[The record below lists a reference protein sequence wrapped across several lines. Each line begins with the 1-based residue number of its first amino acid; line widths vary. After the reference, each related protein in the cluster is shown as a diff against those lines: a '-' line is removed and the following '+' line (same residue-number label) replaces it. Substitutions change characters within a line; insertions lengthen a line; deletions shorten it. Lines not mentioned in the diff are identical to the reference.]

1 MSFCLII
8 LAGGDSHR
16 FRSNIGKPYQKIA
29 GKSLIEINVIKARK
43 FKQIKKIIIV
53 YNKKDAKRVK
63 SLKLKNVKLI
73 SGGNNRQQSTLNA
86 LKHLIKDKKINK
98 VLIHD
103 VARPNFSIKLLSS
116 ILKKMKNSRAVVPKI
131 KVQDAIKQ
139 IIDSSKEEYIISKKR
154 VNLFLTQTPQAFNLL
169 EIYALHKTKKDKYR
183 DDDVSLY
190 MDLNKVR
197 FIEGE
202 KNNFKITDKSDF
214 ENLKKT
220 YKSQQSVGI
229 GFDVHRLTPNRK
241 LFLAGLKIKS
251 KLGTLGHSDGDP
263 VLHSL
268 TDAILGACK
277 MGDIGQM
284 FSDKSKKFKN
294 VRSTILLKQVMDL
307 IKLKGYFINNVD
319 INIITQT
326 PKIKNIKKK
335 MINKI
340 AELCEISKNQIN
352 IKGKTTEKLG
362 VVGKEKAIACEVIC
376 SVIKYDENF

>member
-8 LAGGDSHR
+8 LAAGNSHR
-16 FRSNIGKPYQKIA
+16 FKSNIGKPYQKIA
-29 GKSLIEINVIKARK
+29 GKSLIEINVNKARK
-43 FKQIKKIIIV
+43 FKQIKKIILV
-53 YNKKDAKRVK
+53 YNKRDSKRAKT
-63 SLKLKNVKLI
+63 LNLKNVKLI
-73 SGGNNRQQSTLNA
+73 IGGKSRQESTFNA
-86 LKHLIKDKKINK
+86 LKYLVGKKGTSK

-103 VARPNFSIKLLSS
+103 AARPNFSTKLLNS
-116 ILKKMKNSRAVVPKI
+116 ILKNMRDARAVVPKI

-139 IIDSSKEEYIISKKR
+139 IIDSSKEEYIIGR
-154 VNLFLTQTPQAFNLL
+154 NRRNLFLTQTPQAFNLR
-169 EIYALHKTKKDKYR
+169 EVFHLHKTNSGKYK
-183 DDDVSLY
+183 DDDISLY
-190 MDLNKVR
+190 MDLNKVK

-202 KNNFKITDKSDF
+202 KNNFKITDKADF
-214 ENLKKT
+214 ENLKNI

-229 GFDVHRLTPNRK
+229 GFDVHRLVHNRK

-263 VLHSL
+263 VLHSI

-294 VRSTILLKQVMDL
+294 IRSTVLFEYVVNK
-307 IKLKGYFINNVD
+307 IKSKGYFINNID

-326 PKIKNIKKK
+326 PKIKNLKNK
-335 MINKI
+335 MVNNI
-340 AELCEISKNQIN
+340 ANLCEISKDQIN

-362 VVGKEKAIACEVIC
+362 VIGKEKAIACEVIC
-376 SVIKYDENF
+376 SVIKYD